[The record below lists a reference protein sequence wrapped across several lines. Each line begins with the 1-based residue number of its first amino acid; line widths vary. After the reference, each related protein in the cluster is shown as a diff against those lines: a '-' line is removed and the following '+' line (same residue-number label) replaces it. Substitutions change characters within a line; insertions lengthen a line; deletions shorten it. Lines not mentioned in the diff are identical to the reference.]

1 MARIFR
7 NDMHEELGTWALGYA
22 PAGGADYGEVLA
34 VAQAVG
40 GGGDDAFY
48 DAWTALGDRMVAG
61 AEEARA
67 AGHRASAR
75 EQFLRAAVAY
85 GTSYRPIF
93 GAPVDPRLTSAFDR
107 QIAAFEQGLA
117 LGKPTVAPLPI
128 PFEDTPMTGYLLPA
142 EGEAGTKKGPLLIL
156 TNGYD
161 ATVTDMYFASA
172 VAATRRGYH
181 VLVFDGPGQGEMLIR
196 RGVPLRPDWD
206 KVVGAVID
214 AALASPL
221 VDPERIALSGWS
233 LGGLL
238 ALRAASGE
246 PRLAAVVADPGLWD
260 ITGGFRDAVAAVL
273 PAEMVDRAMRGEP
286 HLLERLARTMIEQ
299 SPRLRWLVIRR
310 GFWVH
315 GVKDVA
321 GFLAA
326 TSAFTLDG
334 LLDRIRCPALV
345 TRAEKDDRAH
355 TAERVFA
362 ALQGPKELLT
372 FTSAEGAGEHCE
384 MMNRSLV
391 NRRVLDWLDTVLG
404 RVDD

>member
-7 NDMHEELGTWALGYA
+7 NDMHEELGNWALGYA
-22 PAGGADYGEVLA
+22 PAGGADYGEVVA
-34 VAQAVG
+34 VGQAVG
-40 GGGDDAFY
+40 SGGDDAFY

-61 AEEARA
+61 AEAARA

-75 EQFLRAAVAY
+75 EQYLRAAVAY
-85 GTSYRPIF
+85 GSSYRPLF

-117 LGKPTVAPLPI
+117 LGAPPVAPLPI
-128 PFEDTPMTGYLLPA
+128 PFEDTAMTGYLLPA
-142 EGEAGTKKGPLLIL
+142 EGEAGAKPGPLLIL

-161 ATVTDMYFASA
+161 GTVTDMYFASA

-181 VLVFDGPGQGEMLIR
+181 ALIFDGPGQGEMLIR
-196 RGVPLRPDWD
+196 RGLPLRPDWE

-221 VDPERIALSGWS
+221 VDPGRIALSGWS

-238 ALRAASGE
+238 ALRAASDE
-246 PRLAAVVADPGLWD
+246 PRLAAVIADPGLWD
-260 ITGGFRDAVAAVL
+260 ITGGFRDAVARVL
-273 PAEMVDRAMRGEP
+273 PAEMVDKTMRGEAR
-286 HLLERLARTMIEQ
+286 LLEHLARTMIDQ
-299 SPRLRWLVIRR
+299 TPRMRWLVTRR

-315 GVKDVA
+315 GVDDVT

-326 TSAFTLDG
+326 TSAFTLEG
-334 LLDRIRCPALV
+334 RLDWIRCPALV
-345 TRAEKDDRAH
+345 TRAESDDRSGS
-355 TAERVFA
+355 AERVYA
-362 ALQGPKELLT
+362 ALPEPKALLS
-372 FTSAEGAGEHCE
+372 FTAAEGAGDHCE
-384 MMNRSLV
+384 IMNRSLL

-404 RVDD
+404 RV